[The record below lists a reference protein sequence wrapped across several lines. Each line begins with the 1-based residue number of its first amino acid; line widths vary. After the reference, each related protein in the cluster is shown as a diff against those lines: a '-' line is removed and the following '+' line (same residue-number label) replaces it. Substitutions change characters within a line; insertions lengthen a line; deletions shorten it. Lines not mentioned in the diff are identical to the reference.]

1 MGGKAADP
9 NKAAMKQQQAQMQ
22 RLDAIDLP
30 QLQKYLLDSPE
41 LVGLLEAEG
50 IDPSKME
57 DITEDS
63 ALRENQ
69 LAALQGLKDQSEQ
82 GLTSQDKYQMEQ
94 MLGDVSANER
104 ASQAQIEDQMA
115 RRGMQSSGAALMA
128 QQQNKQSG
136 SNQARQKAM
145 QMAAQAQQNKMGALA
160 QLGQQ
165 SGQMASQDFARKSQV
180 ASAQDAISR
189 ANAMN
194 RQGVNAQNLAARQQ
208 IANQGTNIGNQNKQI
223 GNQIDQQN
231 FNNAISKASGQG
243 NVANAMSNIAANTPQ
258 GPSDMQKIGTIA
270 GGIMGA
276 SAGPA
281 GVGAGAS
288 AGGAIGGMFEDGGI
302 ARKQKEQDDADKQHA
317 RFKKNYMKRVHQ
329 ELEGGV
335 PKSEPVHAQN
345 GAMMNGQS
353 KNQYQQD
360 ADAMGLYDFT
370 KGNLNDNL
378 QQGNAVGLGINNDA
392 VDAKNYNQAQD
403 MIAEKQLR
411 DPDASAMAQG
421 TPEGIDGAATM
432 SAVGDLAKLLQ
443 KKKGPA
449 KQLNLGAF
457 QMQRPENALGSYQ
470 PFADGGIPMYASDGM
485 GDIVDSGMDSYADD
499 RVDAKINDGEAILN
513 VPQQQRFMDLV
524 RGKIS
529 VDELGNDDIVEG
541 VPKDYRDELHDKIE
555 GGESSGS
562 SDKVAGLEKL
572 LEMLGRS

>member
-9 NKAAMKQQQAQMQ
+9 NKAAMKQQEAQME
-22 RLDAIDLP
+22 RLDEINLP
-30 QLQKYLLDSPE
+30 ELQKYLLDSPE

-136 SNQARQKAM
+136 SNQAREKAM

-165 SGQMASQDFARKSQV
+165 SGQMAGQDFARKSQV

-194 RQGVNAQNLAARQQ
+194 RQGVNAQNLSARQQ
-208 IANQGTNIGNQNKQI
+208 IANQGTNTGNQNKQI

-231 FNNAISKASGQG
+231 FNNQISKASGQG
-243 NVANAMSNIAANTPQ
+243 NVANAMSNIAGNAQQQP
-258 GPSDMQKIGTIA
+258 GMLQKAA
-270 GGIMGA
+270 GGAAAGA
-276 SAGPA
+276 AFGPYGA
-281 GVGAGAS
+281 AIGAGA
-288 AGGAIGGMFEDGGI
+288 GLLLEDGGI
-302 ARKQKEQDDADKQHA
+302 ARQQKEQDDECKQHA

-335 PKSEPVHAQN
+335 PKSEPVHAQD
-345 GAMMNGQS
+345 GAMMN
-353 KNQYQQD
+353 NEMFNFRDMQD
-360 ADAMGLYDFT
+360 DLAAAGRGEQTQGAVALGRGNDLTSADIQT
-370 KGNLNDNL
+370 NE
-378 QQGNAVGLGINNDA
+378 
-392 VDAKNYNQAQD
+392 QAQ
-403 MIAEKQLR
+403 AALPE
-411 DPDASAMAQG
+411 QG
-421 TPEGIDGAATM
+421 SGIDGDKMAAGLGAL
-432 SAVGDLAKLLQ
+432 SKLLGNGEQGPQ
-443 KKKGPA
+443 KKI
-449 KQLNLGAF
+449 NVGAF
-457 QMQRPENALGSYQ
+457 NMQRPENALGSYQ
-470 PFADGGIPMYASDGM
+470 PFEDGGMYASDGM
-485 GDIVDSGMDSYADD
+485 GDIVDSGMESFAGD
-499 RVDAKINDGEAILN
+499 RVDAKINDGEAVLN

-541 VPKDYRDELHDKIE
+541 VPSEYRDELHEKIE
-555 GGESSGS
+555 GGDSSGS

>member
-9 NKAAMKQQQAQMQ
+9 NKAAMKQQEAQME

-50 IDPSKME
+50 IDPSKMG
-57 DITEDS
+57 DIKEDS
-63 ALRENQ
+63 GLRENQ

-82 GLTSQDKYQMEQ
+82 GITSQDKYQMEQ

-136 SNQARQKAM
+136 ANQAREKAM

-160 QLGQQ
+160 QLGSQ
-165 SGQMASQDFARKSQV
+165 SGQMAGQDFARKSQV

-194 RQGVNAQNLAARQQ
+194 RQGVNAQNLSARQQ

-243 NVANAMSNIAANTPQ
+243 NVANSMSNIAANTPQ
-258 GPSDMQKIGTIA
+258 GASGAQKLMTVA
-270 GGIMGA
+270 GM
-276 SAGPA
+276 
-281 GVGAGAS
+281 GAGAYF
-288 AGGAIGGMFEDGGI
+288 GGAAGAGAGAQAGSSIGGALNLEDGGI
-302 ARKQKEQDDADKQHA
+302 ARQQKEQDDECKQHA

-335 PKSEPVHAQN
+335 PKSEPVHAQD
-345 GAMMNGQS
+345 GAMMNNEMFNFRDMQNDLAAAGRGEQTQGAVALGRGNDLTS
-353 KNQYQQD
+353 
-360 ADAMGLYDFT
+360 ADIQT
-370 KGNLNDNL
+370 NE
-378 QQGNAVGLGINNDA
+378 
-392 VDAKNYNQAQD
+392 QAQ
-403 MIAEKQLR
+403 AALPE
-411 DPDASAMAQG
+411 QG
-421 TPEGIDGAATM
+421 MDGAATM

-443 KKKGPA
+443 EDKGPS
-449 KQLNLGAF
+449 KKLGLGSF
-457 QMQRPENALGSYQ
+457 NMQRPENALGSYQ
-470 PFADGGIPMYASDGM
+470 PFEDGGMYASDGM
-485 GDIVDSGMDSYADD
+485 GDIVDSGMESFAGD
-499 RVDAKINDGEAILN
+499 RVDAKINDGEAVLN
-513 VPQQQRFMDLV
+513 IPQQQRFMDLV

-541 VPKDYRDELHDKIE
+541 VPSDYRDELHNKIE

>member
-1 MGGKAADP
+1 MSGLFGGGGEDPAAKAAR
-9 NKAAMKQQQAQMQ
+9 KAQEAQME

-30 QLQKYLLDSPE
+30 QLQKYLLESPE

-57 DITEDS
+57 DIKED
-63 ALRENQ
+63 AGLRENQ
-69 LAALQGLKDQSEQ
+69 LAALQGLRDQSEQ
-82 GLTSQDKYQMEQ
+82 GLTAQDKYQMEQ

-136 SNQARQKAM
+136 ANQARERAM

-165 SGQMASQDFARKSQV
+165 SGQMAGQDFNRKAQV

-231 FNNAISKASGQG
+231 FNNAIAKASGQG

-258 GPSDMQKIGTIA
+258 QASGIQKLATVGGMAA
-270 GGIMGA
+270 GAYFG
-276 SAGPA
+276 GPA
-281 GVGAGAS
+281 GAGAGAQ
-288 AGGAIGGMFEDGGI
+288 AGSSIGSYFEDGGV
-302 ARKQKEQDDADKQHA
+302 ARQQKEQDDADKQHA

-335 PKSEPVHAQN
+335 PKSEPVHAQD
-345 GAMMNGQS
+345 GAMMN
-353 KNQYQQD
+353 NEMFNFRDMQD
-360 ADAMGLYDFT
+360 DLAAAGRGELTQGAVALGRGNDLTSADIQT
-370 KGNLNDNL
+370 NE
-378 QQGNAVGLGINNDA
+378 
-392 VDAKNYNQAQD
+392 QAQ
-403 MIAEKQLR
+403 AAL
-411 DPDASAMAQG
+411 
-421 TPEGIDGAATM
+421 PEQGIDGAATM

-457 QMQRPENALGSYQ
+457 NMQRPENALGSYQ
-470 PFADGGIPMYASDGM
+470 PFADGGMYASDGM

-529 VDELGNDDIVEG
+529 VDELGDDDIVEG
-541 VPKDYRDELHDKIE
+541 VPKDYRDELHNKIE
-555 GGESSGS
+555 GNESSGS

>member
-9 NKAAMKQQQAQMQ
+9 NKAAMKQQEAQME

-50 IDPSKME
+50 IDPSKMG
-57 DITEDS
+57 DITEDA

-136 SNQARQKAM
+136 ANQARERAM

-165 SGQMASQDFARKSQV
+165 SGQMAGQDFNRKAQV

-194 RQGVNAQNLAARQQ
+194 RQGVNAQNLSARQQ

-258 GPSDMQKIGTIA
+258 GPSGMQKLGTIA

-281 GVGAGAS
+281 GIAAGAS
-288 AGGAIGGMFEDGGI
+288 AGSSIGSMFEDGGI

-335 PKSEPVHAQN
+335 PKTEPVHAQN

-449 KQLNLGAF
+449 KNLGLGSF

-470 PFADGGIPMYASDGM
+470 PFADGGMYASDGM

-529 VDELGNDDIVEG
+529 VDELGDDDIVEG
-541 VPKDYRDELHDKIE
+541 VPSDYRDELHDKIE
-555 GGESSGS
+555 GNDSSGS

>member
-9 NKAAMKQQQAQMQ
+9 NKAAMKQQAAQME

-57 DITEDS
+57 DIKED
-63 ALRENQ
+63 AGLRENQ
-69 LAALQGLKDQSEQ
+69 LAALQGLRDQSEQ
-82 GLTSQDKYQMEQ
+82 GLTAQDKYQMEQ

-136 SNQARQKAM
+136 ANQARERAM

-165 SGQMASQDFARKSQV
+165 SGQMAGQDFARKSQI

-243 NVANAMSNIAANTPQ
+243 NVANAMSNIASNTPQ
-258 GPSDMQKIGTIA
+258 QPSTMQKMA
-270 GGIMGA
+270 GGAATGA
-276 SAGPA
+276 AIGGPWGA
-281 GVGAGAS
+281 AAGAGAGLLM
-288 AGGAIGGMFEDGGI
+288 ADGGI

-335 PKSEPVHAQN
+335 PKTEPVHAQD
-345 GAMMNGQS
+345 GAMMN
-353 KNQYQQD
+353 NEMFNFRDMQD
-360 ADAMGLYDFT
+360 DLIKSGRGEQT
-370 KGNLNDNL
+370 KGVTTLGRGNDLTSADIQTNE
-378 QQGNAVGLGINNDA
+378 
-392 VDAKNYNQAQD
+392 QAQ
-403 MIAEKQLR
+403 AALPE
-411 DPDASAMAQG
+411 QG
-421 TPEGIDGAATM
+421 SGIDGDKMAAGLGAL
-432 SAVGDLAKLLQ
+432 SKLLGNGQQQQ
-443 KKKGPA
+443 KKK
-449 KQLNLGAF
+449 LNLGAF

-470 PFADGGIPMYASDGM
+470 PFADGGMYASDGM

-529 VDELGNDDIVEG
+529 VDELGDDDIVEG

-555 GGESSGS
+555 GNESSGS

>member
-9 NKAAMKQQQAQMQ
+9 NKAAMKQQEAQME
-22 RLDAIDLP
+22 RLDEINLP
-30 QLQKYLLDSPE
+30 ELQKYLLDSPE

-136 SNQARQKAM
+136 SNQAREKAM

-165 SGQMASQDFARKSQV
+165 SGQMAGQDFARKSQV

-194 RQGVNAQNLAARQQ
+194 RQGVNAQNLSARQN

-223 GNQIDQQN
+223 GNQISQQN
-231 FNNAISKASGQG
+231 FNNQISKASGQG
-243 NVANAMSNIAANTPQ
+243 NVANAMSNIAANSPQ
-258 GPSDMQKIGTIA
+258 QASGMQKLATVGGMAA
-270 GGIMGA
+270 GAYFG
-276 SAGPA
+276 GPA
-281 GVGAGAS
+281 GAGAGAQ
-288 AGGAIGGMFEDGGI
+288 AGSAIGGMFEDGGI
-302 ARKQKEQDDADKQHA
+302 ARQQKEQDDECKQHA

-335 PKSEPVHAQN
+335 PKSEPVHAED
-345 GAMMNGQS
+345 GTMMN

-360 ADAMGLYDFT
+360 AAAMGLHDFT
-370 KGNLNDNL
+370 KMNLNDNL
-378 QQGNAVGLGINNDA
+378 QHGDSTTLGRGNDLTSADIQTNE
-392 VDAKNYNQAQD
+392 QAQ
-403 MIAEKQLR
+403 AALPE
-411 DPDASAMAQG
+411 QG
-421 TPEGIDGAATM
+421 MDGAATM

-443 KKKGPA
+443 QDKSPQKKIDVGSF
-449 KQLNLGAF
+449 N
-457 QMQRPENALGSYQ
+457 MQRPENALGSYQ
-470 PFADGGIPMYASDGM
+470 PFEDGGMYASDGM
-485 GDIVDSGMDSYADD
+485 GDIVDSGMESFAGD

-541 VPKDYRDELHDKIE
+541 VPSEYRDELHEKIE
-555 GGESSGS
+555 GSESSGS

>member
-1 MGGKAADP
+1 MGGKAEDP
-9 NKAAMKQQQAQMQ
+9 NKAAMKQQEAQME
-22 RLDAIDLP
+22 RLDQINLP
-30 QLQKYLLDSPE
+30 ELQKYLLDSPE

-57 DITEDS
+57 DITED
-63 ALRENQ
+63 AGLRENQ
-69 LAALQGLKDQSEQ
+69 LAALQGLRDQSEQ
-82 GLTSQDKYQMEQ
+82 GLTAQDKYQMEQ

-136 SNQARQKAM
+136 ANQARERAM

-165 SGQMASQDFARKSQV
+165 SGQMAGQDFNRKAQV

-194 RQGVNAQNLAARQQ
+194 RQGVNAQNLSARQQ

-231 FNNAISKASGQG
+231 FNNQISKATGQG
-243 NVANAMSNIAANTPQ
+243 NVANAMSNIAANAQQQPGT
-258 GPSDMQKIGTIA
+258 MQKMA
-270 GGIMGA
+270 GGAATGA
-276 SAGPA
+276 AFGPYGA
-281 GVGAGAS
+281 AIGAGAGLLL
-288 AGGAIGGMFEDGGI
+288 ADGGI
-302 ARKQKEQDDADKQHA
+302 ARQQKEQDDADKQHA

-335 PKSEPVHAQN
+335 PKSEPVHAQD
-345 GAMMNGQS
+345 GAMMN
-353 KNQYQQD
+353 NEMFNFRDMQD
-360 ADAMGLYDFT
+360 DLIKSGRGEQT
-370 KGNLNDNL
+370 KGVTTLGRGNDLTSADIQTNE
-378 QQGNAVGLGINNDA
+378 
-392 VDAKNYNQAQD
+392 QAQ
-403 MIAEKQLR
+403 AALPE
-411 DPDASAMAQG
+411 QG
-421 TPEGIDGAATM
+421 SGIDGDKMAAGLGAL
-432 SAVGDLAKLLQ
+432 SKLLGNGQQQQ
-443 KKKGPA
+443 KKK
-449 KQLNLGAF
+449 LNLGAF

-470 PFADGGIPMYASDGM
+470 PFADGGMYASDGM

-499 RVDAKINDGEAILN
+499 RVDAKINDGEAVLN

-529 VDELGNDDIVEG
+529 VDELGDDDIVEG
-541 VPKDYRDELHDKIE
+541 VPKDYRDELHNKIE
-555 GGESSGS
+555 GNESSGS

>member
-9 NKAAMKQQQAQMQ
+9 NKAAMKQQEAQME
-22 RLDAIDLP
+22 RLDEINLP
-30 QLQKYLLDSPE
+30 ELQKYLLDSPE

-136 SNQARQKAM
+136 SNQAREKAM

-194 RQGVNAQNLAARQQ
+194 RQGVNSQNLAARQQ

-302 ARKQKEQDDADKQHA
+302 ARQQKEQDDADKQHA

-335 PKSEPVHAQN
+335 PKSEPVHAQD
-345 GAMMNGQS
+345 GVMMNGQPKS
-353 KNQYQQD
+353 QYQQD
-360 ADAMGLYDFT
+360 AAAMGIHDFT
-370 KGNLNDNL
+370 KMNLNDNL
-378 QQGNAVGLGINNDA
+378 QQVNAVGLGINNDA
-392 VDAKNYNQAQD
+392 LDAKNYNQAQD

-449 KQLNLGAF
+449 KNLGLGSF

-470 PFADGGIPMYASDGM
+470 PFADGGMYASDGM

-541 VPKDYRDELHDKIE
+541 VPSEYRDELHEKIE